1 VRGAGKAG
9 CAKARRG
16 GREARAAVGGY
27 DTAEELLAGAEL
39 GCDLEEAGEDG
50 LHGREEARG
59 GELGDDD
66 VVAAERVSERGRWCG
81 VHRRGKEEAERG
93 TRVRLPAEGGDE
105 VVGREFLGG
114 HGGSLHFA
122 AFSVEMDL
130 FFFDSA
136 GHHSPT
142 CHTRRARRCSRSA
155 FLSHAARS

>member
-59 GELGDDD
+59 GELGDD
-66 VVAAERVSERGRWCG
+66 VVAAERVSEWGRWCG
-81 VHRRGKEEAERG
+81 VRRRGKEEKERG
-93 TRVRLPAEGGDE
+93 SRVRLPAERSDE
-105 VVGREFLGG
+105 AVRGEFPGG

-122 AFSVEMDL
+122 ALSGEMD
-130 FFFDSA
+130 FFN
-136 GHHSPT
+136 PPV
-142 CHTRRARRCSRSA
+142 RRT
-155 FLSHAARS
+155 